1 MENKRIIP
9 YGVINWA
16 TLVRECL
23 FVDNTAY
30 IRALEPCRTPVFLR
44 PKRFGKSVVCSMLAH
59 YYDVDLKDRFDELFG
74 MTDIGRNP
82 TPLRN
87 SFLVLQFDFS
97 TVQIG
102 TLAQIERNFWENV
115 KGSVGCFAV
124 KYGKLAD
131 WSKIKSATGPADCI
145 SKVREVIA
153 ENHLPPLYVII
164 DEYDNFTN
172 ELVVSGR
179 DTEYNAVCGHD
190 SRGDATRESFF
201 KAFFKSFKAGLADG
215 TVGRTYFTGVLPIT
229 LDDLSSGF
237 NVGTVVNLDSD
248 KLGMVGFSKE
258 QVKAYVD
265 DVFAEHGL
273 DPAIKPSVLSDLKAF
288 YDGYHF
294 LPGSEPLYNST
305 ICNWYLRCLVIER
318 KQTPDVIDANVRT
331 DIGWFRRLAQTETR
345 ALEKLRGYIE
355 RGEGEGV
362 VRSALSSKFGRA
374 KFFSE
379 EFFPYALYYLG
390 LLTFEDEVTLNMPNL
405 TIRNMFVDYYDE
417 LSEVSNVDE
426 ARRAFGQAV
435 RAHLKSD
442 GPWRDLFD
450 AYWQHYVKA
459 RIPAQAF
466 DKMNEN
472 FFRTTFTS
480 RCLDWLSTY
489 YSFET
494 EYNSPEGRCD
504 FLAVPK
510 AGSPK
515 SAMLVEFKY
524 FTNAAAEK
532 GNVLGRTDPDA
543 ETVKQALVYR
553 KALARRPDWNH
564 PIDVAVVEVC
574 GNTGYNWFDLPGDCS
589 QMTIATNVHK

>member
-1 MENKRIIP
+1 MENKRNIP

-30 IRALEPCRTPVFLR
+30 IRSLENVRTPVFLR

-59 YYDVDLKDRFDELFG
+59 YYDIDLKDRFDELFG

-87 SFLVLQFDFS
+87 SFLVLTFDFS
-97 TVQIG
+97 TVQVG
-102 TLAQIERNFWENV
+102 TLAEIERNFWENV
-115 KGSVGCFAV
+115 KRAVGSFCV

-131 WSKIKSATGPADCI
+131 WSGIAKAQNPADMI
-145 SKVREVIA
+145 DAVRTVIMDA
-153 ENHLPPLYVII
+153 RLPPLYVII

-179 DTEYNAVCGHD
+179 DAEYNAVCGHD
-190 SRGDATRESFF
+190 AKGDVTRESFF

-237 NVGTVVNLDSD
+237 NVGTVVSLNPDLLNL
-248 KLGMVGFSKE
+248 VGFTQP
-258 QVKAYVD
+258 QVEKYVD
-265 DVFAEHGL
+265 DVYAEYGF
-273 DPAIKPSVLSDLKAF
+273 DRSNRADVLADLKAF

-294 LPGSEPLYNST
+294 LPGADPLYNST
-305 ICNWYLRCLVIER
+305 ICNWYLFNFVSYKG
-318 KQTPDVIDANVRT
+318 KQPPDVIDANVRT

-345 ALEKLRGYIE
+345 ALEKLCAYIE
-355 RGEGEGV
+355 RGEGEDV
-362 VRSALSSKFGRA
+362 VRSALSAKFGRA

-390 LLTFEDEVTLNMPNL
+390 LLTFEDDVTLNIPNL

-417 LSEVSNVDE
+417 LSEAPNVDE
-426 ARRAFGQAV
+426 ARRAFGQVV

-442 GPWRDLFD
+442 GSWRDIFD

-466 DKMNEN
+466 EKMNEN

-515 SAMLVEFKY
+515 PAMLVEFKY
-524 FTNAAAEK
+524 FTNEAAEK
-532 GNVLGRTDPDA
+532 GKVLGRDTSDA
-543 ETVKQALVYR
+543 ETVKQALDYR
-553 KALARRPDWNH
+553 KALAHRPDWDH
-564 PIDVAVVEVC
+564 PIMTAVVEVC
-574 GNTGYNWFDLPGDCS
+574 GNVGYNWFDLP
-589 QMTIATNVHK
+589 

>member
-1 MENKRIIP
+1 
-9 YGVINWA
+9 
-16 TLVRECL
+16 
-23 FVDNTAY
+23 
-30 IRALEPCRTPVFLR
+30 
-44 PKRFGKSVVCSMLAH
+44 
-59 YYDVDLKDRFDELFG
+59 
-74 MTDIGRNP
+74 
-82 TPLRN
+82 
-87 SFLVLQFDFS
+87 
-97 TVQIG
+97 
-102 TLAQIERNFWENV
+102 
-115 KGSVGCFAV
+115 
-124 KYGKLAD
+124 
-131 WSKIKSATGPADCI
+131 
-145 SKVREVIA
+145 
-153 ENHLPPLYVII
+153 
-164 DEYDNFTN
+164 
-172 ELVVSGR
+172 
-179 DTEYNAVCGHD
+179 
-190 SRGDATRESFF
+190 
-201 KAFFKSFKAGLADG
+201 
-215 TVGRTYFTGVLPIT
+215 
-229 LDDLSSGF
+229 
-237 NVGTVVNLDSD
+237 
-248 KLGMVGFSKE
+248 
-258 QVKAYVD
+258 
-265 DVFAEHGL
+265 
-273 DPAIKPSVLSDLKAF
+273 
-288 YDGYHF
+288 
-294 LPGSEPLYNST
+294 
-305 ICNWYLRCLVIER
+305 
-318 KQTPDVIDANVRT
+318 
-331 DIGWFRRLAQTETR
+331 
-345 ALEKLRGYIE
+345 
-355 RGEGEGV
+355 
-362 VRSALSSKFGRA
+362 
-374 KFFSE
+374 
-379 EFFPYALYYLG
+379 
-390 LLTFEDEVTLNMPNL
+390 MPNL

-543 ETVKQALVYR
+543 ETVKQALAYR